1 MEVSDLDSELLRENG
16 FEIFDY
22 MLHFTQSELQE
33 EQRLATRGLA
43 KLPLQV
49 LKDRNPKIMPQ
60 LQESTHLVKLD
71 SMSQNVDIE
80 LDQKIIHEDSYES
93 SMSNKS
99 DKKNEDSLSKE
110 NDLERQEV
118 ENSVS
123 ENHKNENKE
132 ENKNKTENEKE
143 KEDNKSNSINSE
155 SDSEDSSSEKSMS
168 MIGTK
173 GSIHSFINS
182 LATKLKPKTNSD
194 SDIQYFSLY
203 SIFNLLL
210 QMNINS
216 AETEKNEERD
226 NIPMSQKSWNDLSIK
241 DFNMMLINCNIVN
254 NAISLLIKSK
264 NEDIIRVSLK
274 VIILVTF
281 KVPMKNYEF

>member
-1 MEVSDLDSELLRENG
+1 MHNLGLFCLFSISLYKLTIEHLRKVDAVTLLIKKLESGKYEKRVYALKIIINFMEVSDLDSELLRENG

-118 ENSVS
+118 DNSGTHS
-123 ENHKNENKE
+123 Q
-132 ENKNKTENEKE
+132 
-143 KEDNKSNSINSE
+143 
-155 SDSEDSSSEKSMS
+155 
-168 MIGTK
+168 IGFTY
-173 GSIHSFINS
+173 N
-182 LATKLKPKTNSD
+182 
-194 SDIQYFSLY
+194 
-203 SIFNLLL
+203 
-210 QMNINS
+210 
-216 AETEKNEERD
+216 
-226 NIPMSQKSWNDLSIK
+226 
-241 DFNMMLINCNIVN
+241 
-254 NAISLLIKSK
+254 
-264 NEDIIRVSLK
+264 
-274 VIILVTF
+274 
-281 KVPMKNYEF
+281 